1 MSLAFALGLMIG
13 ATVVVFGRETPL
25 GRRILIGLHLHIA
38 LLRRWLRARR

>member
-13 ATVVVFGRETPL
+13 AALVVFGRATPP
-25 GRRILIGLHLHIA
+25 GRRILVELHLRLA